1 MLQQRTIMINNR
13 PTDAYRK
20 QSALTATGVDLI
32 VMLYDALKKNIILAR
47 RGIEKKNISE
57 SHNHLMK
64 AQLIVTELINCLDM
78 SYPIS
83 SELLALYDYMLEN
96 LKNANL
102 KKETEYLEP
111 VLEMVNDLR
120 SAWFEVSQGNR
131 GTVELEEV

>member
-47 RGIEKKNISE
+47 RGIEKKNVTD

-83 SELLALYDYMLEN
+83 SELLALYDFMLEN

-102 KKETEYLEP
+102 RKEAEPLEP

-120 SAWFEVSQGNR
+120 AAWFEVSQGSR
-131 GTVELEEV
+131 GSVELEEV